1 MARDLTD
8 RDRVAGVLQRSVAR
22 LGRTTVARMDTDL
35 PWFGRLSAQD
45 RSWVGL
51 IVDSGVRGF
60 VDWYRQGGTSVSDVA
75 VAAEVFGA
83 APQALTGVISLQQT
97 VDLVRLA
104 IDVVEENVDDVVAPE
119 DAPDV
124 HASVIRYAREVAFA
138 TAEVYARAAEQRG
151 AWDARLEALLVDSV
165 VRSEGEAVLSRASA
179 LGWTGRDGV
188 TVVVGPVPTDR
199 ADVSTL
205 DELRRTARVGGL
217 DALCAVQGDRLVA
230 VLGGLADAPAAATTV
245 VDHFGAGPVV
255 VGSLVPDLS
264 MAHESAEEA
273 MAGFRAAPGWPHAP
287 RPVPASDLLA
297 ERVLLGDERARRR
310 LLRDVYEPLASGRS
324 VLADTLTAW
333 FDRGSSVEGTARA
346 LYIHPNT
353 VRYRL
358 RQVAEATHLAPGDPR
373 DAWMLQ
379 MALVLGRQARADQ
392 DL

>member
-8 RDRVAGVLQRSVAR
+8 RDRVAGVLQRSVAS

-60 VDWYRQGGTSVSDVA
+60 VDWYRQGGTSVADVA

-199 ADVSTL
+199 TDVSAL

-230 VLGGLADAPAAATTV
+230 VLGGLDDAPAAAATV
-245 VDHFGAGPVV
+245 ADHFGDGPVV

-273 MAGFRAAPGWPHAP
+273 MAGFRAAPGWPDAP

-297 ERVLLGDERARRR
+297 ERVLLGDEQARRR
-310 LLRDVYEPLASGRS
+310 LLRDVYEPLTSGRS

-346 LYIHPNT
+346 LYVHPNT

-379 MALVLGRQARADQ
+379 MALVLGRQANAEQ

>member
-1 MARDLTD
+1 MAHELTD

-22 LGRTTVARMDTDL
+22 LGRSAVARMDTDL

-60 VDWYRQGGTSVSDVA
+60 VDWYRQDGASVSDVA
-75 VAAEVFGA
+75 VASEVFGA

-104 IDVVEENVDDVVAPE
+104 IDVVEENIDDVVAPE
-119 DAPDV
+119 DAPAV

-179 LGWTGRDGV
+179 LGWTGREGV
-188 TVVVGPVPTDR
+188 TVVVGPVPTDHT
-199 ADVSTL
+199 DVTTL
-205 DELRRTARVGGL
+205 DELRRTARLGGL

-230 VLGGLADAPAAATTV
+230 VLGGLADAPAAAATV
-245 VDHFGAGPVV
+245 ADHFGDGPVV
-255 VGSLVPDLS
+255 VGPRVPDLS

-310 LLRDVYEPLASGRS
+310 LIRQVHEPLTSGRS

-333 FDRGSSVEGTARA
+333 FDHGSSVEGTARA
-346 LYIHPNT
+346 LYVHPNT

-358 RQVAEATHLAPGDPR
+358 RQVAEATDLAPGDPR

-379 MALVLGRQARADQ
+379 MALVLGRQARAEHR
-392 DL
+392 L